1 MIIGQKPATAGLW
14 EGRMSIYNGIAQS
27 KGSRNRCILEKKKY
41 IKIKTLSPD
50 QNIVS
55 TTHMS

>member
-27 KGSRNRCILEKKKY
+27 KGTRNRFILEKKKY

-50 QNIVS
+50 
-55 TTHMS
+55 